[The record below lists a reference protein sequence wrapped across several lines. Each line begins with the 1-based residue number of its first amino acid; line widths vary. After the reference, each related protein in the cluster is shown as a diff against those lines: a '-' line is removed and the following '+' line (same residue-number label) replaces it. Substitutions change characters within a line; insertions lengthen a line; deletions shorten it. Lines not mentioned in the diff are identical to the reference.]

1 MNNTPIST
9 IVKLFESLPESLRG
23 QAAEHL
29 ISYLEGLIDNAKWG
43 ASSDRT
49 KESLIAAARINQIYG
64 IGPAGIVKPSMVNV
78 GPCPSEPGQLQYQ
91 KDFLLDESQFIL
103 LSWLRGGRKT
113 STAVLKIVLDC
124 IEKDSRGERTDWV
137 ILGRGDRQAFEI
149 WQLALDYCASRR
161 PWPVK
166 GGSVFPSLDVFASL
180 DGLRRYNQHSIEFP
194 NGSRIIA
201 LPSNLDTVRAY
212 SANTFLDEFSTHEN
226 GDEIYTAVF
235 ASARDKYK
243 VIIASTPRGHRSHMF
258 NRLATV
264 GNPGIWSRHVVDVY
278 EAARQGLPIDIEK
291 VKTSLSDPQAW
302 AQEYELQFE

>member
-1 MNNTPIST
+1 MNNTPISA

-29 ISYLEGLIDNAKWG
+29 ISYLEDLIDNAKWD
-43 ASSDRT
+43 ASFDRT
-49 KESLIAAARINQIYG
+49 QESLAAAARKAREEIR
-64 IGPAGIVKPSMVNV
+64 AGMAKPLTIDGN
-78 GPCPSEPGQLQYQ
+78 PCPSEPGQLQYQ
-91 KDFLLDESQFIL
+91 RDFLLDESQFIL

-149 WQLALDYCASRR
+149 RQLVFDYCADRH

-166 GGSVFPSLDVFASL
+166 WMDSVFASL
-180 DGLRRYNQHSIEFP
+180 DGLRRYNQYSIEFP

-226 GDEIYTAVF
+226 GDEIYKAVF
-235 ASARDKYK
+235 ASARGKYK

-278 EAARQGLPIDIEK
+278 EAARQGLLIDVEK
-291 VKTSLSDPQAW
+291 VKASLNDPQAW
-302 AQEYELQFE
+302 TQEYELQFA

>member
-9 IVKLFESLPESLRG
+9 IVKLFELLPESLRG

-29 ISYLEGLIDNAKWG
+29 ISYLEGLIDNAKWD
-43 ASSDRT
+43 ASFDRT

-124 IEKDSRGERTDWV
+124 IDKDSRGERTDWV

-149 WQLALDYCASRR
+149 RQLVLDHCADRC
-161 PWPVK
+161 PWSVK
-166 GGSVFPSLDVFASL
+166 GMDSVFASL

-226 GDEIYTAVF
+226 GDEIYKAVF
-235 ASARDKYK
+235 ASARGKYK

-264 GNPGIWSRHVVDVY
+264 GNPGTWSRHVVDVY
-278 EAARQGLPIDIEK
+278 EAARQGLLIDIEK
-291 VKTSLSDPQAW
+291 VKTSLNDPQAW
-302 AQEYELQFE
+302 AQEYELQFA